1 MSYPLLLTAWLL
13 CYIGPVMAG
22 PWYDYNFTL
31 YQSSISLFLILC
43 ALPFRHFWWI
53 RSFCTI
59 ALLQIALNVAD
70 YFSNVPPDAYNATQ
84 TVLNAIEFMLLFVV
98 GCIAQRRDYAGN
110 SFDTNR
116 GNNGRG

>member
-13 CYIGPVMAG
+13 CYIGPLMAG
-22 PWYDYNFTL
+22 PWYDYNFSV
-31 YQSSISLFLILC
+31 YQSSLSLFLILC
-43 ALPFRHFWWI
+43 ALPFRQFWWI

-84 TVLNAIEFMLLFVV
+84 TVLNAIEFALLFVV

>member
-1 MSYPLLLTAWLL
+1 MSYPLLLTAWLV
-13 CYIGPVMAG
+13 CYTGPIMAG
-22 PWYDYNFTL
+22 SWFDYSFNF
-31 YQSSISLFLILC
+31 YQASISLFLILC
-43 ALPFRHFWWI
+43 ALPFSKFWWI

-98 GCIAQRRDYAGN
+98 GCIAQRRDYADN